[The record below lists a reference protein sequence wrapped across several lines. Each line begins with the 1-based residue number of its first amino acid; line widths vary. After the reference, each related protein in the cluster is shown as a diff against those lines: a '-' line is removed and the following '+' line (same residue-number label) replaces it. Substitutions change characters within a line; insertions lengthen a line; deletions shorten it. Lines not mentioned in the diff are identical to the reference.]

1 MTKTFNYLKR
11 EMWDG
16 FSLTEKLFMWG
27 MVLLQIL
34 VYIVAPDSWYGVVA
48 GIAGCISVVL
58 TAKGRWM
65 MYPIGFI
72 QNFTYTVLA
81 FQNMFY
87 GEVIEQV
94 FYVVTMIWGMVVWAK
109 NMNTNDDGT
118 QDVKTRKFG
127 LVEWIISIVG
137 TVVGTYVF
145 GRALIAMGA
154 AQPYTDAATN
164 VMALFAQI
172 MMVKRYREQ
181 WIWWILIDLFC
192 IKMWL
197 VAGNWSMVSM
207 YVAWTANCVY
217 GWYNWTKLNKKE
229 SWRGTRAN
237 CGVIDEAMEA
247 EYV

>member
-1 MTKTFNYLKR
+1 
-11 EMWDG
+11 
-16 FSLTEKLFMWG
+16 

-94 FYVVTMIWGMVVWAK
+94 FYVVTMIWGMVAWAK

-145 GRALIAMGA
+145 GRALVAMGA

-197 VAGNWSMVSM
+197 VAGNWSMVAM
-207 YVAWTANCVY
+207 YIAWTANCVY
-217 GWYNWTKLNKKE
+217 GWYNWTKLNKKTE
-229 SWRGTRAN
+229 PLKRGLRAEMP
-237 CGVIDEAMEA
+237 VLDEAM
-247 EYV
+247 